1 MENEYYVAES
11 FRDLEKV
18 GDVFEKD
25 GKEYINVVLKSG
37 KIHAARVYRPATPKP
52 QTTNRVTHVVYDLY
66 KELGFK
72 PKGYIYLV
80 RTPNE
85 EKLQGICQWHPSW
98 GAYLKCTDDIFDLPF
113 GCEIRK
119 LYWTDICSSDF
130 IHLKSKKEI
139 TPIIDSIWENNNEN
153 KL

>member
-37 KIHAARVYRPATPKP
+37 KIHAARVYRPATPKT
-52 QTTNRVTHVVYDLY
+52 QTTNRVTHVIYDLY

-72 PKGYIYLV
+72 PKGYIYIV
-80 RTPNE
+80 RTSDE
-85 EKLQGICQWHPSW
+85 EKLQGICHWHSAF
-98 GAYLKCTDDIFDLPF
+98 GAYLKCDEDIYDLPF
-113 GCEIRK
+113 GCEVRK
-119 LYWTDICSSDF
+119 LEWIDVCDRTF
-130 IHLKSKKEI
+130 IRLLPTTEI
-139 TPIIDSIWENNNEN
+139 KQIIDS
-153 KL
+153 LF